1 MRASPLLKLH
11 TKVKNCCTI
20 LCSIQKK
27 KIVVLSH
34 NVGIAVQGISVQI
47 KSVNFLLV
55 RRTTIQA
62 LAAAKTFRG
71 KANAQNLHLKRT
83 STTTPR
89 VLYIYFVRLIYQLK
103 ING

>member
-1 MRASPLLKLH
+1 MQHS
-11 TKVKNCCTI
+11 
-20 LCSIQKK
+20 KK

-34 NVGIAVQGISVQI
+34 NVGIAVQGIPVQI

-71 KANAQNLHLKRT
+71 KANAQNLHLRT